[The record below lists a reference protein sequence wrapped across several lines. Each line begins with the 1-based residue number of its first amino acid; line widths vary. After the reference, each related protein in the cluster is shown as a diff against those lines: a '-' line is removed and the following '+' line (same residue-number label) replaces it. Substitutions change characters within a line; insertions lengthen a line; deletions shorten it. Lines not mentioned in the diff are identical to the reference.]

1 MMVEKRID
9 EGGEL
14 STKLHVSHLS
24 ISDITHIQWV
34 QISQCFKA
42 KKKNKGK
49 TVRILGNL
57 GSTCRPKVHT

>member
-42 KKKNKGK
+42 KKKSKEK
-49 TVRILGNL
+49 Q
-57 GSTCRPKVHT
+57 